1 MSEMMSYHEM
11 PKSILKKKTSFD
23 GGRSN
28 SGHLQIH
35 PILKRN
41 SLGSEQLTT
50 SLATSPPSPHRH
62 IKLPH
67 HDSQITTIEQQE
79 IPIQAAHS
87 QVHPI
92 LKKSSSEDDN
102 YTNFYHDNQHHHNH
116 RDEDDHY
123 WHHQRSSSSGPK
135 PCLKK
140 RSSYDEMAEKKQMEI
155 KPILKRKDTKSE
167 PDFTLKSIIKP
178 LSQSSLPT
186 STGTIITQEEIE
198 ADLLSRNNSRSPSR
212 SWRCNT

>member
-1 MSEMMSYHEM
+1 M

-28 SGHLQIH
+28 SGHIQIH

-41 SLGSEQLTT
+41 SLGAEQLTT
-50 SLATSPPSPHRH
+50 SFESSPPSPQRH
-62 IKLPH
+62 IKLPN
-67 HDSQITTIEQQE
+67 HDPQSTQQQQNQ
-79 IPIQAAHS
+79 IQAAHS

-102 YTNFYHDNQHHHNH
+102 YSSFYPDHYSKS
-116 RDEDDHY
+116 DDHY
-123 WHHQRSSSSGPK
+123 WPHHQRSSSSGPK

-140 RSSYDEMAEKKQMEI
+140 RSSFDETSEKKAMEI

-167 PDFTLKSIIKP
+167 PDFTLKPTIKP
-178 LSQSSLPT
+178 LSQSSLPS

-198 ADLLSRNNSRSPSR
+198 ADLLSRDKFRSPSR
-212 SWRCNT
+212 SWRTYT

>member
-1 MSEMMSYHEM
+1 MMSFHEM

-23 GGRSN
+23 CGRSS
-28 SGHLQIH
+28 SGHIQIH

-50 SLATSPPSPHRH
+50 SLASSPPSSPHRH
-62 IKLPH
+62 IQLPQN
-67 HDSQITTIEQQE
+67 DPQPTTGRQQQQQQQS
-79 IPIQAAHS
+79 PIQAAHS

-102 YTNFYHDNQHHHNH
+102 YSNFYKYNHDS
-116 RDEDDHY
+116 DDQY
-123 WHHQRSSSSGPK
+123 WPHSRSPSSGPK

-140 RSSYDEMAEKKQMEI
+140 RSSFDDTSEKKAMEI

-167 PDFTLKSIIKP
+167 PDFTLKPIIKP
-178 LSQSSLPT
+178 LSQTSLPS
-186 STGTIITQEEIE
+186 STGTIITQEDIE
-198 ADLLSRNNSRSPSR
+198 ADLLSRNHKSRSPSR
-212 SWRCNT
+212 TWRSNHT

>member
-1 MSEMMSYHEM
+1 MMSYHEM

-23 GGRSN
+23 GGRAN
-28 SGHLQIH
+28 SGHKQIH

-41 SLGSEQLTT
+41 SLGSEQLTS

-67 HDSQITTIEQQE
+67 HDPQTTTQE
-79 IPIQAAHS
+79 TPIQAAHS

-102 YTNFYHDNQHHHNH
+102 YSNFYQDNQHYNQY
-116 RDEDDHY
+116 RDDDEDHY
-123 WHHQRSSSSGPK
+123 WPHQRSSSSGPK

-140 RSSYDEMAEKKQMEI
+140 RSSFDETSEKKVMEI

-167 PDFTLKSIIKP
+167 PDFTLKPIIKP
-178 LSQSSLPT
+178 LSQSSLPS

-198 ADLLSRNNSRSPSR
+198 ADLLSRNKSRSPSR
-212 SWRCNT
+212 SWR